1 MFLRLLARLLPRG
14 GKKPDWRGQLRRSS
28 FLHILPCRTFP
39 RTFHQGPARPA
50 LALPTCTIIFPTANV
65 KTSLWSSWISSKP
78 GKHGLACPLVQP

>member
-14 GKKPDWRGQLRRSS
+14 GKNLPRLEGTATSLLR
-28 FLHILPCRTFP
+28 ILPCRTFP

-50 LALPTCTIIFPTANV
+50 LALPTCTIIFPMANV